1 MFVLNLQFFFCFS
14 FVYFESLKLLV
25 YSLYFSSMEKKELS
39 LSPNLSL
46 SMAMRRLED
55 KAEKMARLRGE
66 I

>member
-1 MFVLNLQFFFCFS
+1 MR
-14 FVYFESLKLLV
+14 KLV

-46 SMAMRRLED
+46 SMAVRRLED